1 MYLKLIQCTSIMTLG
16 LKIVVTGA
24 SGFVARNLR
33 KYLAEK
39 NVKLI
44 SISRKDFKKFKNET
58 KIISDNYEGKTII
71 PKIKNS
77 TALIHLVGIGKE
89 TTNYSFNQINVEFT
103 KKIIDLC
110 KKSKIKKIIFNSG
123 LGVSKSTTLSYFISK
138 YQAENEVLNSGLD
151 YTIFRPSYILGK
163 NDYLTKSLKQQI
175 KNGTILIPGSGNYS
189 IQPIH
194 IDDVS
199 KIIFKSI
206 NDKKFRNKIL
216 DLVGS
221 EPITY
226 KEYVKLFSSGTQT
239 KIEKIDLEKAYSDAI
254 SNPRSK
260 FSVEDLN
267 LLVGNFRGNYP
278 ELQRISKISFQNI
291 RDVLKSGSLF

>member
-1 MYLKLIQCTSIMTLG
+1 MTLD

-33 KYLAEK
+33 KYLSEE
-39 NVKLI
+39 NVKLV
-44 SISRKDFKKFKNET
+44 SISRKNFKKFKNET
-58 KIISDNYEGKTII
+58 KIISKNYEEKTII

-77 TALIHLVGIGKE
+77 NALIHLVGVGKE
-89 TTNYSFNQINVEFT
+89 NTNYSFNQINVEFT

-110 KKSKIKKIIFNSG
+110 KQNKIEKIIFNSG
-123 LGVSKSTTLSYFISK
+123 LGVSKSTTLSYLISK
-138 YQAENEVLNSGLD
+138 YQAESEVLKSGLD

-163 NDYLTKSLKQQI
+163 NDYLTKNLKKQI
-175 KNGTILIPGSGNYS
+175 KNGIILIPGSGNYS

-194 IDDVS
+194 IDDVT

-206 NDKKFRNKIL
+206 KDKKFRNKIL

-221 EPITY
+221 ESISY

-239 KIEKIDLEKAYSDAI
+239 KIEKIDLEQAYSDAI
-254 SNPRSK
+254 SNSRSI
-260 FSVEDLN
+260 FSVDDLN

-291 RDVLKSGSLF
+291 RDVLKSGILF